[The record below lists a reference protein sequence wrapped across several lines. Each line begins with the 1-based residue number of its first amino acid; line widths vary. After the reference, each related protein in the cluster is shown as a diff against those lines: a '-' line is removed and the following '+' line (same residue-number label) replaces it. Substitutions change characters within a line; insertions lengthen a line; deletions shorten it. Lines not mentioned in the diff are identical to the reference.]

1 MFQSRKSSNF
11 AHRLIKLEME
21 ELIKLVQAQYA
32 KDDLPDFKSGDTVNV
47 HVKIVEGNKER
58 IQQFKGV
65 CIQRRGDGATETFT
79 VRKISSG
86 IGVERIF
93 PIHSPNIEEIEVLRK
108 GKVRRARLFYLRDKI
123 GKRARIKELK
133 K

>member
-1 MFQSRKSSNF
+1 
-11 AHRLIKLEME
+11 ME

-32 KDDLPDFKSGDTVNV
+32 KEELPEFKAGDTVNV

-58 IQQFKGV
+58 VQQFKGV
-65 CIQRRGDGATETFT
+65 CIQRRGEGATETFT

-93 PIHSPNIEEIEVLRK
+93 PIHSPNLEKIEVLRR

-123 GKRARIKELK
+123 GKQARIKELK

>member
-1 MFQSRKSSNF
+1 
-11 AHRLIKLEME
+11 ME

-32 KDDLPDFKSGDTVNV
+32 KEVLPDFKSGDTVNV

-65 CIQRRGDGATETFT
+65 CIQRRGYGATETFT